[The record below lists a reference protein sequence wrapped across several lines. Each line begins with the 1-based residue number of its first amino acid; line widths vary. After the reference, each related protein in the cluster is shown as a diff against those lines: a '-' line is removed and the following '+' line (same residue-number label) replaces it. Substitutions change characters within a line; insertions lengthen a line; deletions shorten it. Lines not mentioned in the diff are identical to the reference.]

1 MGRNTTPRQ
10 GSRSLLS
17 GLMLLSVM
25 ACGGEERAR
34 TGATTARDTLT
45 SPLNDTVAA
54 LAPVTPTTPDTAAR
68 PMPPR
73 MTSTVPLL
81 PAGQLQARGIAQLAA
96 LGHRTSVAASLTGAQ
111 AGVSYAGDIRGG
123 TCRQVGSRVASLH
136 PVTADSL
143 GGGRASTNISV
154 PMDSLL
160 KVPHVVV
167 YGQGGRPELCGEM
180 PSGDPLAVPS
190 PVPADSV

>member
-1 MGRNTTPRQ
+1 MVCYSSPRQ
-10 GSRSLLS
+10 GERSFRPCLL
-17 GLMLLSVM
+17 LLFFLV

-34 TGATTARDTLT
+34 TGTTTARDTLT

-54 LAPVTPTTPDTAAR
+54 LAPVTPAVPDTAAR

-73 MTSTVPLL
+73 MVSTVPLL
-81 PAGQLQARGIAQLAA
+81 PAGQLEARGIAQLAA
-96 LGHRTSVAASLTGAQ
+96 VGHATSVAASLTGAH

-123 TCRQVGSRVASLH
+123 NCRQIGSRVASLH

-143 GGGRASTNISV
+143 GAGRASTNISV

-167 YGQGGRPELCGEM
+167 YGQGGRAELCGEM
-180 PSGDPLAVPS
+180 PSQSG
-190 PVPADSV
+190 